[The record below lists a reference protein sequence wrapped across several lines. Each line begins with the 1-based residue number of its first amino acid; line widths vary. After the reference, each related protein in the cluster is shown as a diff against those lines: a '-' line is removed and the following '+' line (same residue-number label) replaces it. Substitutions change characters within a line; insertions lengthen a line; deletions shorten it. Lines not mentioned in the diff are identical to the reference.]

1 MADEPKTFNPFDISK
16 LTTDFDPS
24 KMMDKITKV
33 FTDYKIPG
41 VDMSSVL
48 EHQRKNVE
56 ALTASNKKAIEGL
69 QSVATR
75 QSQILKETMDEAV
88 GALKALTTSGGPKE
102 LAAKQAELLKSALE
116 KALSNMRELA
126 EMAAKS
132 NTESFEVIRNRFT
145 ASISEIKDMAKSI
158 TNKGADK
165 GAE

>member
-24 KMMDKITKV
+24 KMMDKITKA

-48 EHQRKNVE
+48 EHHRKNVE

-75 QSQILKETMDEAV
+75 QSEILKETMDEAV
-88 GALKALTTSGGPKE
+88 GALKELTTSGGPKE

-145 ASISEIKDMAKSI
+145 ASISEIKDMAKSL
-158 TNKGADK
+158 TNKGA
-165 GAE
+165 E